1 MSDQR
6 PQEREA
12 DQPSEAGQHQPRV
25 EARGHQGHAAQL
37 PVIAEDAGAGQGLE
51 VEHPEIGVGQEPE
64 IRNNTE

>member
-25 EARGHQGHAAQL
+25 EPGGHQGHAAQL
-37 PVIAEDAGAGQGLE
+37 PVIAEDAGTGQGLE